1 MLHREDK
8 EKLVASLRERFAR
21 QRVSLFADIRGIS
34 VAKLSAFRRE
44 LAHIGAEFKVT
55 KKTLLKRAL
64 QAAGIRI
71 EPRELEGELGV
82 IFGYED
88 LVAPA
93 KLAAKFARENDT
105 FKVRKGLLEGKI
117 LEVAEVQAL
126 AKLPPRDTLLAM
138 LAQVLVAPIRG
149 LATALE
155 GNIRNLAVVF
165 HKIAVHKNQ

>member
-44 LAHIGAEFKVT
+44 LAHIGAGVKGT

-64 QAAGIRI
+64 QAAGISV

-117 LEVAEVQAL
+117 LELAEVQTL
-126 AKLPPRDTLLAM
+126 ATLPSRDTLLAM
-138 LAQVLVAPIRG
+138 LARVLMAPIRG
-149 LATALE
+149 LAMALE
-155 GNIRNLAVVF
+155 GNIRNLAVVLIEI
-165 HKIAVHKNQ
+165 KDKKV